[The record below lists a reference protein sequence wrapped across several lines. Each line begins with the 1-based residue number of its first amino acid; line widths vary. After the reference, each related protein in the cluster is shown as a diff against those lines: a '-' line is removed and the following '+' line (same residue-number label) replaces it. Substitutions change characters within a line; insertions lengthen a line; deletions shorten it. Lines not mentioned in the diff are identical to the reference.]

1 MMSPDL
7 QRIKH
12 IRDYCIAIQNTIQ
25 RYGES
30 FEQYSLDA
38 DYQRSIAFSLLQIGE
53 LSGGLSEEYKKQT
66 IARMPWNQLR
76 GMRNIFAHSYGKMDH
91 AVIWETAVSDVPS
104 LLAFC
109 MEELSKS

>member
-12 IRDYCIAIQNTIQ
+12 IRDYCMAIQNTIQ
-25 RYGES
+25 RYGKS
-30 FEQYSLDA
+30 FEQYSVDP

-53 LSGGLSEEYKKQT
+53 LSGGLSEDYKKQT
-66 IARMPWNQLR
+66 SNRMPWNQLK
-76 GMRNIFAHSYGKMDH
+76 GMCSMFAHSYGKMDH
-91 AVIWETAVSDVPS
+91 AVIWETAICDVPA

-109 MEELSKS
+109 IEELSM

>member
-1 MMSPDL
+1 MMSPDY

-25 RYGES
+25 RYGGS
-30 FEQYSLDA
+30 FEQYAADV

-53 LSGGLSEEYKKQT
+53 LSGGLSEEYKRQT
-66 IARMPWNQLR
+66 SNRMPWNQLK
-76 GMRNIFAHSYGKMDH
+76 GMRNMFAHSYGKMDH

-104 LLAFC
+104 LLLFC
-109 MEELSKS
+109 NTELSK

>member
-12 IRDYCIAIQNTIQ
+12 IRDYCIAIQNTIG

-30 FEQYSLDA
+30 FEQYALDA

-66 IARMPWNQLR
+66 MTRMPWNQLK
-76 GMRNIFAHSYGKMDH
+76 GMRNMFAHSYGKMDH
-91 AVIWETAVSDVPS
+91 AVIWETAISDVPR

-109 MEELSKS
+109 AEELEK

>member
-1 MMSPDL
+1 MMSPDY

-25 RYGES
+25 RYGGS
-30 FEQYSLDA
+30 FEQYAADV

-53 LSGGLSEEYKKQT
+53 LSSGLSEEYKRQT
-66 IARMPWNQLR
+66 SNRMPWNQLK
-76 GMRNIFAHSYGKMDH
+76 GMRNMFAHSYGKMDH

-104 LLAFC
+104 LLLFC
-109 MEELSKS
+109 NTELSK